1 MDRDQEL
8 YDRNRAFFEREYAN
22 LFQKLRD
29 IGPTR
34 STLVGSAASGDLNID
49 LGHTLFYDTDA
60 VSFAARQIEEFK
72 RVPGQFFMNPPQRYN
87 PPGFVHERVSEA
99 MYEFLDG
106 RELPKLPL
114 KPNHDSG
121 YLLVFGLG
129 LGLHLDPLIEE
140 CDVRQIVV
148 IEEFFEFFEHSCWC
162 LDWEA
167 LHAKATARNTYFHF
181 IIGNDPAT
189 VHSRMHWF
197 MRGEGFGLIDGS
209 YIFRHYR
216 SMLLDNVYEQ
226 FKKELPLL
234 PISIGFWEDELVM
247 IKNCGF
253 NLIHYDSYLLDTTP
267 RLERDV
273 PAFII
278 GSGPS
283 VDKSFDVIRANR
295 DKAVLFSCGTGLST
309 LLHNGIVPDFH
320 CELEN
325 VVGSFKHLE
334 MLRDA
339 HGTLKQITLIAAN
352 TVYPEMLDL
361 FDSRIL
367 FFRDSVCTT
376 SLWAPDK
383 VGIYGATPTVTNVGI
398 RASLLMGFRQLYLF
412 GVDLGTRDT
421 KKRHSDQS
429 IYATNR
435 DWAAQYEDTSRAWN
449 IPMTAN
455 FGGTAFTNDILQWAR
470 MLMIHSLDP
479 FPTAKVFNCSD
490 GVRITGTI
498 PKLPRTVTLKSP
510 PGRRDGV
517 IAQIKAALPFVP
529 AAGLARRVSLEAL
542 IADFVDWEACVD
554 RLVDEAL
561 TTEMSFPTFYARML
575 PELRATGARE
585 FQNVLRAA
593 YVGSLMM
600 IFQIGYFFYHR
611 IPDEEQVAMMR
622 AFLAIFIHTIKDMHD
637 HTYRALTAINA
648 QLDAALARE

>member
-8 YDRNRAFFEREYAN
+8 YDRNRAFFEREYPN
-22 LFQKLRD
+22 IFDKLRD
-29 IGPTR
+29 LGPSR
-34 STLVGSAASGDLNID
+34 STLVGSTATGDLNID

-60 VSFAARQIEEFK
+60 VTFAASQVEGFK
-72 RVPGQFFMNPPQRYN
+72 QVPGQFFMDPPQRHD

-99 MYEFLDG
+99 MYDFLDG
-106 RELPKLPL
+106 RDLPKLPL
-114 KPNHDSG
+114 GEAHDAG

-129 LGLHLDPLIEE
+129 LGFHIPPLLER
-140 CDVRQIVV
+140 CDVRYV
-148 IEEFFEFFEHSCWC
+148 IIMEEFLEFLDHSFWFQ
-162 LDWEA
+162 DWEA
-167 LHAKATARNTYFHF
+167 LHATAGERNCRFFF
-181 IIGNDPAT
+181 IFGNDPAS

-216 SMLLDNVYEQ
+216 SMLLDGAYEQ
-226 FKKELPLL
+226 FRKELPLL
-234 PISIGFWEDELVM
+234 PISIGYWEDELVM
-247 IKNCGF
+247 IQNCGF
-253 NLIHYDSYLLDTTP
+253 NLTHYDSYLLDTAP

-273 PAFII
+273 PVFII

-295 DKAVLFSCGTGLST
+295 DKAVLISCGTGLST

-334 MLRDA
+334 TLRDA

-361 FDSRIL
+361 FASRIL

-383 VGIYGATPTVTNVGI
+383 LGIYGATPTVTNVGI
-398 RASLLMGFRQLYLF
+398 RASLLIGFRQLYLF

-421 KKRHSDQS
+421 SKRHSDQS
-429 IYATNR
+429 IYSTNT
-435 DWAAQYEDTSRAWN
+435 DWAAQYEDRSRAWN
-449 IPMTAN
+449 IPMPAN

-498 PKLPRTVTLKSP
+498 PKLPRTVSLSTP
-510 PGRRDGV
+510 VGRRDRV
-517 IAQIKAALPFVP
+517 IAQVKDALAYITAPDL
-529 AAGLARRVSLEAL
+529 AGRVSLETL
-542 IADFVDWEACVD
+542 MADFADWEACVD
-554 RLVDEAL
+554 DLVQEAL
-561 TTEMSFPTFYARML
+561 ATEMSFPSFYARML
-575 PELRATGARE
+575 PELRESGRRE

-593 YVGSLMM
+593 YIGSLMM
-600 IFQIGYFFYHR
+600 IFQVGYFFYHR
-611 IPDEEQVAMMR
+611 IPDHEQVAMMR

-637 HTYRALTAINA
+637 HTYRALAAVKA
-648 QLDAALARE
+648 QLDARRADR